1 MGINNKL
8 RLTTRIQSLLQRTE
22 SLTFQ
27 KILSFLDYPNVAESF
42 SLTTSANV
50 SIGQILN
57 SWPPFL

>member
-22 SLTFQ
+22 SLTFL

-42 SLTTSANV
+42 LTTSANV
-50 SIGQILN
+50 SIGQILTPG
-57 SWPPFL
+57 PPFI